1 MESIPVKFMD
11 RTVSQTARV
20 LETDAQQVKKWAWLF
35 KDYLSTGANPAK
47 GRARAFTDA
56 DVLVLLYVA
65 FYWEDDPDL
74 ESIRMGLNA
83 EYHFE
88 ERFLEFLYQH
98 TPILQDPP
106 DGIDE
111 TWRHGIFLNAAGVN
125 EFLGLARS
133 YKQTAETLL
142 ESALKSGE
150 PREWGYPVLFAYRH
164 ALELYL
170 KIIGEID
177 DGIHSLR
184 GCVLRVE
191 KRHGEK
197 FPQQVKD
204 WIMEFDSI
212 DPVGTAF
219 RYADDQMNTLSY
231 AEYWIDFAQFKY
243 AMGLIF
249 KMLDKA
255 IIRSGV
261 RGRPP
266 KKKRAVKGRERR
278 LTATTAGL

>member
-1 MESIPVKFMD
+1 MKSKPINFMD

-20 LETDAQQVKKWAWLF
+20 LETDIQQVKTWAWLF

-47 GRARAFTDA
+47 GQARTFTDA
-56 DVLVLLYVA
+56 DVLALLYVA

-74 ESIRMGLNA
+74 QSIRAGLNT
-83 EYHFE
+83 EDHFE

-98 TPILQDPP
+98 TPILQEPP

-111 TWRHGIFLNAAGVN
+111 TWRSGIFLNAAGVD

-150 PREWGYPVLFAYRH
+150 PRDWGYPVLFAYRH
-164 ALELYL
+164 TLELYL

-184 GCVLRVE
+184 ECVLRVE

-197 FPQQVKD
+197 FPQQIKG

-212 DPVGTAF
+212 DPIGTAF
-219 RYADDQMNTLSY
+219 RYADDQMKTLSH

-249 KMLDKA
+249 TMLDKA
-255 IIRSGV
+255 IARLGA
-261 RGRPP
+261 RGKQP
-266 KKKRAVKGRERR
+266 KRNRAANRR
-278 LTATTAGL
+278 KA

>member
-1 MESIPVKFMD
+1 MKSKPINFMD

-20 LETDAQQVKKWAWLF
+20 LETDIQQVKTWAWLF

-47 GRARAFTDA
+47 GQVRTFTDE

-65 FYWEDDPDL
+65 FYWEDDPDV
-74 ESIRMGLNA
+74 ESIRAGLNT
-83 EYHFE
+83 EDHFE

-98 TPILQDPP
+98 TPILQEPP

-111 TWRHGIFLNAAGVN
+111 TWRSGIFLNAAGVD

-150 PREWGYPVLFAYRH
+150 PRDWGYPVLFAYRH
-164 ALELYL
+164 TLELYL

-184 GCVLRVE
+184 ECVLRVE

-197 FPQQVKD
+197 FPQQIKE

-212 DPVGTAF
+212 DPIGTAF
-219 RYADDQMNTLSY
+219 RYADDQKKTLRH

-249 KMLDKA
+249 TMLDKA
-255 IIRSGV
+255 IVRSGS
-261 RGRPP
+261 RGKPLR
-266 KKKRAVKGRERR
+266 KKNRRE
-278 LTATTAGL
+278 A

>member
-47 GRARAFTDA
+47 GRVRAFTDG

-88 ERFLEFLYQH
+88 ERFLEFLYRH
-98 TPILQDPP
+98 TPILQEPP

-184 GCVLRVE
+184 DCVLRVE

-266 KKKRAVKGRERR
+266 KKKRAVKRS
-278 LTATTAGL
+278 

>member
-1 MESIPVKFMD
+1 MV

-20 LETDAQQVKKWAWLF
+20 LETDVQQVKSWAWQF
-35 KDYLSTGANPAK
+35 RQYLSAGANPVK
-47 GRARAFTDA
+47 GRAREFTDA

-83 EYHFE
+83 EDHFE

-98 TPILQDPP
+98 TPILQEPP

-150 PREWGYPVLFAYRH
+150 PRDWGYPVLFAYRH
-164 ALELYL
+164 TLELYL
-170 KIIGEID
+170 KIIGDID
-177 DGIHSLR
+177 DGTHRLR
-184 GCVLRVE
+184 QCVLRVE

-197 FPQQVKD
+197 FPQQIKD
-204 WIMEFDSI
+204 WIMEFDRI
-212 DPVGTAF
+212 DPIGTAF
-219 RYADDQMNTLSY
+219 RYADDQMKTLSD

-243 AMGLIF
+243 AMGLVF

-255 IIRSGV
+255 ILRSGA

-266 KKKRAVKGRERR
+266 KTKRAPKGRE
-278 LTATTAGL
+278 A

>member
-11 RTVSQTARV
+11 RTVSHTARV

-47 GRARAFTDA
+47 GRVRAFTDA

-65 FYWEDDPDL
+65 FYWEEDPDL

-98 TPILQDPP
+98 TPILQEPP

-184 GCVLRVE
+184 DCVLRVE
-191 KRHGEK
+191 KRHGGK

-249 KMLDKA
+249 KMLEKA
-255 IIRSGV
+255 IIQSGV

-266 KKKRAVKGRERR
+266 KKKRAVKRS
-278 LTATTAGL
+278 